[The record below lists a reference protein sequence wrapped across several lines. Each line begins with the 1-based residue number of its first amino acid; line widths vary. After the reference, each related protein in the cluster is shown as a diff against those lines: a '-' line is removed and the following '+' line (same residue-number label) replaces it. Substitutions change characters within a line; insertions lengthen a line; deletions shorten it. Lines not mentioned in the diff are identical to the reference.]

1 MKKSKIITLLATS
14 LFSTVAAVNA
24 QTVDTFGWDD
34 YANYSGTKD
43 DGSSISGA
51 PGAGHY
57 YNPNLGD
64 TTVTGATVTTMLS
77 VDNGALSIPAPQ
89 NYVHPASFSGVF
101 SPATADGL
109 AFGDN
114 HSNTIGSGL
123 WHTTT
128 LEFGQSLEMTGTQ
141 FIGFNGAAIDFGGFM
156 IVHSG
161 NTRTVNLALTGGA
174 VFDHI
179 NLLGGYS
186 DDYSIAGLGTA
197 NVTMTFLSVTTGVAV
212 YNPEISGAFSALS
225 FSQSDMAD
233 EMTTDEPII
242 YYRNNTASLV
252 AVPEPSGVA
261 LMALAGAIATRRR
274 RNQR

>member
-14 LFSTVAAVNA
+14 LLCTVAAVNA

-43 DGSSISGA
+43 DGTTISGA
-51 PGAGHY
+51 PGAGHL

-64 TTVTGATVTTMLS
+64 TTVTGPSVNTVLS
-77 VDNGALSIPAPQ
+77 VTNGPLSIPAQQ
-89 NYVHPASFSGVF
+89 NYVMPAAFTGVF
-101 SPATADGL
+101 SPGTADGL

-114 HSNTIGSGL
+114 HSNTIGTGL
-123 WHTTT
+123 WHTST
-128 LEFGQSLEMTGTQ
+128 LEFSQSLEMTGTQ
-141 FIGFNGAAIDFGGFM
+141 FIGFNGGAVDFGGFM
-156 IVHSG
+156 IIHSG

-197 NVTMTFLSVTTGVAV
+197 NVTMTFLSVTTGTAV
-212 YNPEISGAFSALS
+212 YNPEISGAFSE
-225 FSQSDMAD
+225 FSISQLDIAG
-233 EMTTDEPII
+233 EMSTDEPIV
-242 YYRNNTASLV
+242 YYRNNSASLV

-274 RNQR
+274 RNRR